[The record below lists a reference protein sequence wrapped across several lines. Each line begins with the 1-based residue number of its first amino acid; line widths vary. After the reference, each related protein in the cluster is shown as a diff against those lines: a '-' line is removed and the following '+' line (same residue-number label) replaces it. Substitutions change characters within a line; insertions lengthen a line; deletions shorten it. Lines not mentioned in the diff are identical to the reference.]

1 VRIHAVPPLGA
12 LTAALVIGTSGLAYG
27 HAPGP
32 SSEAASSSSLT
43 CADVRVDE
51 TAPVIVRKSIVIDAP
66 LHTVWAVQ
74 TDVDNWPSWQ
84 PDVTAALKDTPGPLR
99 PGSVFRW
106 ETQGLDITSTVKQVH
121 HGKCLAW
128 GGPAQGINA
137 IHVWTFTR
145 TRDGVLVRTEESF
158 AGAAVEANTAL
169 FQAGL
174 DSSLQNWV
182 NNLKHESERR
192 SCPAR
197 RSDISPSADVAKS
210 VPRR

>member
-1 VRIHAVPPLGA
+1 MRIRAVPLLFA
-12 LTAALVIGTSGLAYG
+12 LTAALLTSTSAVAYG
-27 HAPGP
+27 HSTAPSHGAP
-32 SSEAASSSSLT
+32 SSPSLT

-51 TAPVIVRKSIVIDAP
+51 TAPVIARKSIVIDAP
-66 LHTVWAVQ
+66 LQTVWAVQ
-74 TDVDNWPSWQ
+74 TDVDNWPNWQ
-84 PDVTAALKDTPGPLR
+84 PDVTAARKDTPGPLR

-106 ETQGLDITSTVKQVH
+106 ETQGLDITSTVKRAH

-137 IHVWTFTR
+137 IHVWTFAR
-145 TRDGVLVRTEESF
+145 TRGRVLVRTEESF

-174 DSSLQNWV
+174 DSSLQTWV

-192 SCPAR
+192 S
-197 RSDISPSADVAKS
+197 
-210 VPRR
+210 